1 MVGLM
6 SVGGMQSAMRERR
19 SPMKVGALAACN
31 RKLLRCTQDVS
42 LVNRLRQGLPS
53 ATEQTLP
60 RWTSSAQTVRSCT
73 DIPTDHVISSCVFL
87 A

>member
-1 MVGLM
+1 M

-31 RKLLRCTQDVS
+31 RKLLRRAQAVS
-42 LVNRLRQGLPS
+42 LVNRLQRLPS

-60 RWTSSAQTVRSCT
+60 GWMSSAQTVHSCT
-73 DIPTDHVISSCVFL
+73 DIPTDYVINSCVFFL